1 MSDTSQAAVAD
12 ASKPKRETVAI
23 RDWIDASGKP
33 LSAGDEAQ
41 AVGFRYTH
49 LPTAKKLLATFNP
62 ETDTPPAGSY
72 FDLQCGAAGQTATM
86 LAIFGGLTLA
96 GNIVNSATNGP
107 KGDPNINPVPLIEE
121 RFKEIAAGTWAEK
134 ASGVGGVR
142 YDKDKLAAA
151 IANAKGEADPAPY
164 LAKMDN
170 KVDPKTGATVPADT
184 KAAISYGA
192 FALRNAKVK
201 EAYDRLTGG
210 GVSIDS
216 L

>member
-1 MSDTSQAAVAD
+1 MTDTTQAEAA
-12 ASKPKRETVAI
+12 KPKRETVAI

-33 LSAGDEAQ
+33 LSTGDEAQ

-49 LPTAKKLLATFNP
+49 LPTAKKLKADFNP
-62 ETDTPPAGSY
+62 ETDTPPTGSY
-72 FDLQCGAAGQTATM
+72 FDQVCGEAGKLETM

-107 KGDPNINPVPLIEE
+107 KGDPTLNPVPLIEE

-151 IANAKGEADPAPY
+151 IASAKGETDPAPY
-164 LAKMDN
+164 LAKMEN

-184 KAAISYGA
+184 KGAISYGA

-201 EAYDRLTGG
+201 DAYDRLTGG
-210 GVSIDS
+210 GASIDA